1 MAGFAMPLVG
11 RETSRNKLWRGFVP
25 MVKDI
30 SVRLVAL
37 QDYMVAHQDE
47 KVLAT
52 VDRTFLS
59 NLDCCIDG
67 LQQMTHKL
75 KLLKQLI
82 ENGG

>member
-1 MAGFAMPLVG
+1 
-11 RETSRNKLWRGFVP
+11 

-37 QDYMVAHQDE
+37 QDYMVAHEDE
-47 KVLAT
+47 KILAT

-59 NLDCCIDG
+59 NLDCCIEV
-67 LQQMTHKL
+67 LQQMSHKL
-75 KLLKQLI
+75 KTLKQLI